1 MALPQARDPGS
12 PPCLG
17 THQHT
22 PTDAGT
28 PKHAS
33 TGPNPTVAARPV
45 PGRRSG
51 AVPCPQ
57 LTAGTVSSRRGWSRS
72 RAPGSFPRGTAPA
85 ASRPPPARW
94 GRGTSWAQRGHTG
107 TPRATGHPPRLLGP
121 VSNEGRPLRVGDTPQ
136 GHPVPWGTFRVMG
149 ALRGLGVRGATT
161 PWGTQISRGAPSH
174 AIEHPNILWGTQI
187 SSGAPKPVGI
197 HPCHGAQPHHGTP
210 VTPQGPAR
218 GVPSP
223 AELCPHP
230 RRVTV
235 TLLPPPPGTP
245 PDSRLLLQGQ
255 RGVHV
260 PGAGGT
266 ARPGGGGGPGGAR
279 QLPGQAGGALGA
291 LKLHCGD
298 KGVSP
303 TPPCPGPLSVPQ
315 RNVPEVA
322 LPCSGVPLLGRERS
336 GVTPMGVTGCWGAR
350 GDSHGHWGAWGAP
363 QGAGGC

>member
-107 TPRATGHPPRLLGP
+107 TPRATGHPPQAAGTRQQRGASP
-121 VSNEGRPLRVGDTPQ
+121 EGR
-136 GHPVPWGTFRVMG
+136 GHPTGTSCAMG
-149 ALRGLGVRGATT
+149 HFPCHGGAQGVGGQRGNHAMGHPNI
-161 PWGTQISRGAPSH
+161 PWGTQPCHRAPKYPLG
-174 AIEHPNILWGTQI
+174 HPNILWGTHTRGD
-187 SSGAPKPVGI
+187 SPMPW
-197 HPCHGAQPHHGTP
+197 
-210 VTPQGPAR
+210 GPATPWDTR
-218 GVPSP
+218 DPTRTRPWGPFSRRALPPSP
-223 AELCPHP
+223 PCDRHAAAPTPGDAPRLTPASPGAARCPRAWGWGDSP
-230 RRVTV
+230 AGGGRGSGGSAAAA
-235 TLLPPPPGTP
+235 GTGWG
-245 PDSRLLLQGQ
+245 SARGSQTALRGQ
-255 RGVHV
+255 RGVTHPAL
-260 PGAGGT
+260 PGAPLDATKERPRGGS
-266 ARPGGGGGPGGAR
+266 ALLWCPIAGPGALWGDTH
-279 QLPGQAGGALGA
+279 GG
-291 LKLHCGD
+291 H
-298 KGVSP
+298 
-303 TPPCPGPLSVPQ
+303 
-315 RNVPEVA
+315 RM
-322 LPCSGVPLLGRERS
+322 LGR
-336 GVTPMGVTGCWGAR
+336 
-350 GDSHGHWGAWGAP
+350 
-363 QGAGGC
+363 QG